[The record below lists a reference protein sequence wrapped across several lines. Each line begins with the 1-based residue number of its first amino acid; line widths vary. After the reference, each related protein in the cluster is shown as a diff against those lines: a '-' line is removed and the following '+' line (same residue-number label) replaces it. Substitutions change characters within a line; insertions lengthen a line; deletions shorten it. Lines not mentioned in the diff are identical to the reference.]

1 MSNPIKPTRIIIAD
15 KRFTTAYSMIDRNAV
30 YYQDDNLN
38 ELDMMFSIARMTTE
52 EMWRTRS
59 GLAELR
65 QAMNVRA
72 TGIDMLKMMG

>member
-1 MSNPIKPTRIIIAD
+1 
-15 KRFTTAYSMIDRNAV
+15 MIDRNAV

-38 ELDMMFSIARMTTE
+38 ELDMMFSIARMPTE